1 MRLGLRTGTLKLAP
15 HDPAWAKAF
24 LEEKARIEDALG
36 DSIIAIEHIGSTA
49 IPGMRA
55 KPIID
60 MAIALENYEDGFD
73 CVKPLEALG
82 YEYRGEAGVPG
93 RHYLRTAEENVK
105 FHIHMFPE
113 SSREWADHI
122 LFRDYLRANP
132 GEAARYD
139 ELKSALL
146 KEFPEDRPRYTE
158 GKAAF
163 CGEII
168 EKARNQ
174 NL

>member
-1 MRLGLRTGTLKLAP
+1 MRLGLRTGTLELVP
-15 HDPAWAKAF
+15 HDPAWAEAF
-24 LEEKARIEDALG
+24 LEEKARIEIALA
-36 DSIIAIEHIGSTA
+36 DRIVAVEHIGSTA
-49 IPGMRA
+49 IPGIRA
-55 KPIID
+55 KPIVD
-60 MAIALENYEDGFD
+60 MAISLERYEDGFN

-93 RHYLRTAEENVK
+93 RHYFHTAGEPVK

-113 SSREWADHI
+113 SSREWEDHL

-139 ELKSALL
+139 GLKSALL
-146 KEFPEDRPRYTE
+146 EEFPEDRPRYTE

-174 NL
+174 NV